1 MKQRGDDFPPKFYLI
16 LHPPPQ
22 GKQKPEEPAASR
34 GPAPRGV
41 EEFPEANQVTQ
52 VLAGNPSIRITVL
65 GNNTDPWAQIQMH

>member
-1 MKQRGDDFPPKFYLI
+1 MTSHPSSTSSFT
-16 LHPPPQ
+16 LHPR
-22 GKQKPEEPAASR
+22 GSR
-34 GPAPRGV
+34 SQRNQQLPGGLPAPRGV